1 MAAIDVWYTIED
13 GNLYRT
19 EENDGA
25 RYVRKGAERTKTLLC
40 TVEQAAG
47 HYPRE
52 LAKAYPVKSMT
63 AEQKD
68 RAVVEQPKM
77 DVRPALR
84 SSNNTECSCCK
95 DVITDARVLS
105 TARYLIL
112 CLVCYRE
119 LRSGKIE
126 NQNISFFGG
135 RSDYNWENYENEM
148 SGGQSNAI
156 RAMEGPDGIFDDIFN
171 QFN

>member
-13 GNLYRT
+13 KNLYKT

-63 AEQKD
+63 DEQKD

-84 SSNNTECSCCK
+84 SSDNTECSCCK
-95 DVITDARVLS
+95 DVITHARVLS
-105 TARYLIL
+105 TARYPIL
-112 CLVCYRE
+112 CLICYRE
-119 LRSGKIE
+119 LHLGKIV

-135 RSDYNWENYENEM
+135 RLDYNFEKHENEM
-148 SGGQSNAI
+148 SGLQSNAI
-156 RAMEGPDGIFDDIFN
+156 RAMEGPDGIFDDIFI
-171 QFN
+171 